1 MKLVRI
7 DRAQDLSCWGC
18 RKPTPRAHRW
28 DFCGGDL
35 LARFASSLALCFARA
50 RSVQQERQHRSGL
63 DAAIHARFRRSQSWE
78 DLEDLATQKG
88 TSKRSTSTMERK
100 KTKESCS
107 TFGFKVYEST
117 FLMPDVSLKM
127 SWWSR
132 SISVWWAGCNFGH
145 EIISIMHSGPNQN
158 LRNLLLFV

>member
-1 MKLVRI
+1 MKFWFGF

-35 LARFASSLALCFARA
+35 LASLALCFARA
-50 RSVQQERQHRSGL
+50 RSFQQERQHRSGL

-88 TSKRSTSTMERK
+88 TSKRSTSNHG
-100 KTKESCS
+100 KEEDEGKLLHIRFQSLR
-107 TFGFKVYEST
+107 VYL
-117 FLMPDVSLKM
+117 FDAWRQVWK
-127 SWWSR
+127 WAGDR
-132 SISVWWAGCNFGH
+132 DSISVWWAGCNFGH